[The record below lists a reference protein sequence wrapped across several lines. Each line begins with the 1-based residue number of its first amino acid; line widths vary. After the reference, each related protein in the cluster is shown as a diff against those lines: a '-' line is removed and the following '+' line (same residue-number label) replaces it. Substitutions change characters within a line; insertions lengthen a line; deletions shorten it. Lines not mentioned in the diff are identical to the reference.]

1 MPCRVLPKL
10 QRLPRKS
17 PRTGET
23 NAVAQARG
31 QRKISTAVEFDAPR
45 STIADS
51 GGAEPAYAL
60 LREPSDLRNTRSNM
74 TTGDSLLAV
83 LAERTAF
90 ARCEGDAVSVFAGTH
105 DVVGWIVVLS
115 L

>member
-10 QRLPRKS
+10 QKLPRKS

-51 GGAEPAYAL
+51 GVAEPAYAL

-74 TTGDSLLAV
+74 TTGDSHV
-83 LAERTAF
+83 
-90 ARCEGDAVSVFAGTH
+90 AR
-105 DVVGWIVVLS
+105 L
-115 L
+115 